1 MSTQLKCA
9 AAASPPGWWAWPAQV
24 WRRTMPQM
32 RVGRRVRGLK
42 VYMCLRD
49 NIRQLVSVERT
60 CHEIDSVLRED
71 FASMWDLG
79 CNIGLYSIIAAAAG
93 KRVAAFD
100 ISHKAIALLSASA
113 AANCLEIEAVP
124 RAVTVEGLDYAP
136 VVGAHTENR
145 LTVAEGAQVER
156 SLGFE
161 QAAADYGV
169 PDLIKMDIEGGE
181 RDFLAAP
188 EFKRW
193 VVENGIILMI
203 ELHSH
208 EAELAVWSDRPLRWI
223 DSKHVVIN
231 TTVGGYS
238 G

>member
-1 MSTQLKCA
+1 MSTQLKCDRA
-9 AAASPPGWWAWPAQV
+9 IRAPNCWAWPARV
-24 WRRTMPQM
+24 WRWTMPQL

-49 NIRQLVSVERT
+49 HIRQLISVERT
-60 CHEIDSVLRED
+60 SREIDSVLRED

-79 CNIGLYSIIAAAAG
+79 CNIGLYSLIAAAAG
-93 KRVAAFD
+93 KRVAGFD

-113 AANCLEIEAVP
+113 AANGLALEAVP
-124 RAVTVEGLDYAP
+124 RAVTVESIRYDP
-136 VVGAHTENR
+136 VASAHTENR
-145 LTVAEGAQVER
+145 LTAAAGTHAEL
-156 SLGFE
+156 SLSFE

-181 RDFLAAP
+181 LDFLAAP

-193 VVENGIILMI
+193 VVEKGIVLMI

-208 EAELAVWSDRPLRWI
+208 EAELAVWNDLPLRWL

-231 TTVGGYS
+231 TTIGGDR